1 MTTRA
6 DDPKTLREEIH
17 TILDGISDRGSL
29 LYLLWLLR
37 RITKDEPL
45 PAIRELEKLH
55 GAFVRVS
62 EALNDKSKGIDQA
75 DWALVEKYMNAGGV
89 QISRPLGMAV
99 KFYRERKG
107 LTRLELSKRCQVA
120 LRAVIALE
128 RGQIKDISLP
138 RFEQLARVLGIEPAD
153 LMDKIM
159 EFIKASE

>member
-29 LYLLWLLR
+29 LYFLWLLR
-37 RITKDEPL
+37 RIAKNEPL
-45 PAIRELEKLH
+45 PAIQELKKLH
-55 GAFVRVS
+55 RAFVHVA
-62 EALNDKSKGIDQA
+62 EALDDKTKKFDEA
-75 DWALVEKYMNAGGV
+75 DWALVDKYMNAGSV
-89 QISRPLGMAV
+89 RISRPLGLAV
-99 KFYRERKG
+99 KFYRERRG
-107 LTRLELSKRCQVA
+107 LTRLELSNRCRVA

-138 RFEQLARVLGIEPAD
+138 RFEQLARALGIEPAD

-159 EFIKASE
+159 EFIKASG

>member
-1 MTTRA
+1 MTTQP
-6 DDPKTLREEIH
+6 DDPEALRKEIRAM
-17 TILDGISDRGSL
+17 LDRISDRGSL

-37 RITKDEPL
+37 RIAKNEPL
-45 PAIRELEKLH
+45 PAIQELKRLH
-55 GAFVRVS
+55 GAFVRVAG
-62 EALNDKSKGIDQA
+62 ALDDKTKKFDEA
-75 DWALVEKYMNAGGV
+75 DWALVDKYMNAGGV
-89 QISRPLGMAV
+89 RISRPLGLAV

-107 LTRLELSKRCQVA
+107 LTRLELSKRCRVG

-138 RFEQLARVLGIEPAD
+138 RFEQLARALGIEPAD